1 MIERTMNARKVRFAS
16 ETFSVLLLSVF
27 VLLLSPVGASLL
39 DPTQIGRELQ
49 TFARDALGV
58 DEMQVRTIGNF
69 CKSECMISV
78 QLLVLLV

>member
-1 MIERTMNARKVRFAS
+1 MNARKVRFAS

-27 VLLLSPVGASLL
+27 VLLSSEVGASLL